1 MCASCKLPSGGKA
14 KEYDKILKVSL
25 PSDVVPK
32 KKVLGKLTEEERND
46 FVELFE
52 LYDTD
57 ESVYVDIFEFKV
69 SSLSF
74 TPGQVSFAV
83 N

>member
-1 MCASCKLPSGGKA
+1 M
-14 KEYDKILKVSL
+14 
-25 PSDVVPK
+25 VPK
-32 KKVLGKLTEEERND
+32 KKVLGKLTEEERDD

-57 ESVYVDIFEFKV
+57 ESGYVDIFEFKV

>member
-1 MCASCKLPSGGKA
+1 MPSGGKA

-25 PSDVVPK
+25 PSDVQPK
-32 KKVLGKLTEEERND
+32 KKVLGKLTEEEKDD

-57 ESVYVDIFEFKV
+57 ESGYVDIFEFKV